1 MKVCYKSFDG
11 REFNTEEECLK
22 YEENAGIK
30 MYSPE
35 GLTYDP
41 NFAFAV
47 KIDGTGA
54 TERFIEMCKKADV
67 SSTGISND
75 PNGLYVWST
84 ERGQYFPVPVEPLAR
99 EALKEYFKDTEAQE

>member
-11 REFNTEEECLK
+11 KEFDTEEECLK
-22 YEENAGIK
+22 YEGNVGIK

-41 NFAFAV
+41 KLAFAV

-54 TERFIEMCKKADV
+54 TERFIEMCKEADTN
-67 SSTGISND
+67 STGIHTYL
-75 PNGLYVWST
+75 NGLYVWST
-84 ERGQYFPVPVEPLAR
+84 YSGQFFLLDPLAHK
-99 EALKEYFKDTEAQE
+99 ALKEYFKDMEAQE

>member
-22 YEENAGIK
+22 YEENVGIK
-30 MYSPE
+30 MYGLD

-41 NFAFAV
+41 NLAFVV
-47 KIDGTGA
+47 KTDGAGA

-67 SSTGISND
+67 GYTGIHTSL
-75 PNGLYVWST
+75 NGTYVWSAYN
-84 ERGQYFPVPVEPLAR
+84 GQFFPLDSLACK
-99 EALKEYFKDTEAQE
+99 ALKEYFKDTGTQE